1 MRVNKNV
8 PQKERRRFSLDHF
21 GGVDFGSSPLLCD
34 PHRSPDAV
42 NFIGDHGINRKRN
55 GWEQVVETVDGKIHC
70 IHQVNDDTIVVIG
83 STHRAILKKV
93 DGYWKKE
100 SEVAAACPNR
110 VTPVSF
116 NNKVFFIGAGSLHW
130 DPDKNELKEFT
141 EKDYYIPT
149 TTIDIDPNDEP
160 DIRSTLD
167 MPNLLTSLRKNTLV
181 GIKTDDAVVTYR
193 LDSFINMNMVEDYN
207 SKFEFENNN
216 FVVEINR
223 FKRVTNGFEAAS
235 EKILGFAR
243 TVNSIT
249 VVHENVK
256 YTGWGSIGYT
266 MNGNAGTGM
275 ADQPFTIFSNFI
287 DIQINA
293 YLRDNAANITV
304 QFPAADRYIPAH
316 GDSSYVP
323 KLINPYNGSIGASFG
338 IDGMNDRLFVAGHPD
353 HPNVIFFSDIDNP
366 TYFPDQYTISV
377 GTPNSKIIGLLRLS
391 DDVMAVFK
399 ELSQSDACLYFIK
412 GSYRNIYDEA
422 GNIKKVLPV
431 FSVTAASLN
440 EATVNSHTCFNLNG
454 DSIFL
459 SNRGIYGIEPE
470 QNIAAD
476 IRVARDRSYVINQKL
491 ASSDLSE
498 AVGIVHGSKCY
509 FSDGENCYVADSA
522 YRYVPNGA
530 LSYNYE
536 WWYWNN
542 VPAISFGI
550 VDGELWFGTKE
561 GRICRFTD
569 LYKDC
574 VFDISKDGDIG
585 VDKSNTTGALVCNDT
600 WLEYLKTRGNRV
612 RLITEGLMGRV
623 ASTTVDEEDSTLL
636 HIVDPSYEDDI
647 YDGQFVYIHYEGA
660 SNDVRSEVYYITN
673 CDRGERTMSLEK
685 DGQIVSFEKGI
696 TVNAYM
702 DLSER
707 DLYVIK
713 TVDES
718 KLAYIGISPDGG
730 PLFVSGYHR
739 PGKIPSNLIL
749 KQYIESNVSA
759 SWTTPPLDLGND
771 SISKC
776 LYTMTVTAETGKNA
790 KFKFGYDTRM
800 GRMERASQGL
810 GAFSFDNIDFRD
822 LSFETG
828 FQNSFTVRARERNFN
843 FIRFNI
849 KSDEDAPCAV
859 HRISAVYKYNKNNK
873 GVV

>member
-55 GWEQVVETVDGKIHC
+55 GWEQVVERLDGAINGIYQADKDTVLINRGFTMELLKRNSDGIWS
-70 IHQVNDDTIVVIG
+70 IEQTSN
-83 STHRAILKKV
+83 
-93 DGYWKKE
+93 
-100 SEVAAACPNR
+100 
-110 VTPVSF
+110 
-116 NNKVFFIGAGSLHW
+116 
-130 DPDKNELKEFT
+130 
-141 EKDYYIPT
+141 EKDDNIVHGSYFKLGGHIYRTNVGGTINWYSTKTQSLGNGIGGAYIPT
-149 TTIDIDPNDEP
+149 TTININP
-160 DIRSTLD
+160 DGTAEKRSSKD
-167 MPNLLTSLRKNTLV
+167 MPNIRTPYRRNTLV
-181 GIKTDDAVVTYR
+181 GTSKPEEGSITWT
-193 LDSFINMNMVEDYN
+193 LDSYVDISTKYSASKVFIMDIERYDQKTGSIETISAKLSDDVNQVRYKSNIVVENEIGTYTKIGEVFGNKISLDIDCTPEVED
-207 SKFEFENNN
+207 
-216 FVVEINR
+216 V
-223 FKRVTNGFEAAS
+223 
-235 EKILGFAR
+235 
-243 TVNSIT
+243 
-249 VVHENVK
+249 
-256 YTGWGSIGYT
+256 
-266 MNGNAGTGM
+266 
-275 ADQPFTIFSNFI
+275 
-287 DIQINA
+287 
-293 YLRDNAANITV
+293 ANITV
-304 QFPAADRYIPAH
+304 TFSMADKYVKR
-316 GDSSYVP
+316 GDDYKYDSV
-323 KLINPYNGSIGASFG
+323 SIEKCGIGMLFG
-338 IDGMNDRLFVAGHPD
+338 IGGNRDRVFLSGHPD
-353 HPNVIFFSDIDNP
+353 HPNVVFFSHIDDVS
-366 TYFPDQYTISV
+366 YFPDEYTITLGGES
-377 GTPNSKIIGLLRLS
+377 SKIISMMELGNDTLS
-391 DDVMAVFK
+391 VFS
-399 ELSQSDACLYFIK
+399 EDSGIFNISYIR
-412 GSYRNIYDEA
+412 GSYRNIYDDA
-422 GNIKKVLPV
+422 GNIKKVIPV
-431 FSVTAASLN
+431 FSIISTESISTIPTNQMCSLN
-440 EATVNSHTCFNLNG
+440 FHG
-454 DSIFL
+454 DNIFL
-459 SNRGIYGIEPE
+459 SRNGVYGIEAQ
-470 QNIAAD
+470 QNIASD
-476 IRVARDRSYVINQKL
+476 IRVARDRSYAINKRL
-491 ASSDLSE
+491 STTDLSN

-509 FSDGENCYVADSA
+509 FSDGASCYVADAA
-522 YRYVPNGA
+522 YKYVPEGA

-536 WWYWNN
+536 WWYWEDIE
-542 VPAISFGI
+542 ATSFGI

-660 SNDVRSEVYYITN
+660 SDDVRSEVYCITN

-707 DLYVIK
+707 DLYVVE

-771 SISKC
+771 SIAKC